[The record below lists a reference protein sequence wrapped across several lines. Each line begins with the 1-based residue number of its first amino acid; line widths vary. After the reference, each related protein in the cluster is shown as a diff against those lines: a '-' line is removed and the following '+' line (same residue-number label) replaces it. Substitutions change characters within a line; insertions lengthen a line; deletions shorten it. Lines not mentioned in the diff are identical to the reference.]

1 MGFRES
7 TVHIHSLVDPGRGIN
22 IVQYFLCNM
31 KSNGFIGL
39 PSVDYL
45 SRSYLLA
52 TGEKWREV
60 FACFSFMN
68 SSISMVIV
76 GLLALNI
83 FLAWDDNG
91 LCCRKTRKLS
101 KAE

>member
-1 MGFRES
+1 
-7 TVHIHSLVDPGRGIN
+7 
-22 IVQYFLCNM
+22 M
-31 KSNGFIGL
+31 KSNGFIGS
-39 PSVDYL
+39 PSVDHL

-52 TGEKWREV
+52 TGEKWRVV

-76 GLLALNI
+76 GLLAHNI

-91 LCCRKTRKLS
+91 LYCRKRKKLS